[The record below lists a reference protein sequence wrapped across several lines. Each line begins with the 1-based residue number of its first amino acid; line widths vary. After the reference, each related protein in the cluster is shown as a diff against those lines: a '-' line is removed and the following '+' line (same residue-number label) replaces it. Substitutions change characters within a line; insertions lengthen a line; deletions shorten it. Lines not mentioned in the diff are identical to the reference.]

1 MIKKN
6 KFYELFTK
14 NFFLYLF
21 IFISIGIFYSVIV
34 SAQLGYN
41 NPNLPKIE
49 SPEIPVAQFNNN
61 TVNVNNSNC
70 WQGNCL
76 GFNNSLNQFFPFE
89 NRTRVHCSNVTGQST
104 GVCTT
109 SNVQFVNITT
119 TDRFLSTLSG
129 VSGVWHSYYVLGTFL
144 EIGRVTSELG
154 VFQIKSL
161 ANLDIYFSNDDTTA
175 FVSASDTGYV
185 LVRAISG
192 FFVDNGAVR
201 SFESNV
207 TRTHI
212 YNNASFTGTI
222 NNFTNNIFIA
232 QNTTIKG
239 LRHDWAVSN
248 GIINAT
254 GVNITSNHQTYNI
267 TANTALDTT
276 YNNTLDRVVY
286 IDVSFTSLVPATAN
300 AYITAYV
307 NGTYRA
313 SEGQDWREAIQ
324 DIGQSTDYH
333 HLGFYVQP
341 TQRWSLNSSTAS
353 GGSVALERVILT
365 VI

>member
-70 WQGNCL
+70 WQGDCL
-76 GFNNSLNQFFPFE
+76 GMRNIFNQNLNTT
-89 NRTRVHCSNVTGQST
+89 NNVE
-104 GVCTT
+104 
-109 SNVQFVNITT
+109 FVNITT
-119 TDRFLSTLSG
+119 TDRFISTLSG

-185 LVRAISG
+185 LARAISG
-192 FFVDNGAVR
+192 FFVDNGAIR

-313 SEGQDWREAIQ
+313 SEGQDWREVIQ